1 MAIKKGVCKNYG
13 ECDLADERK
22 IQEVD
27 SADFV
32 CEECGRPLSECEGG
46 NKKTTAPNPK
56 KKFLIAGI
64 AGLAVIGGGIAAIFG
79 LSGNETPGRGT
90 IEDVCLSKSQDSL
103 TVGYN
108 DTLKALVSPIGVTST
123 LKWAS
128 SDTTVL
134 KVENGIVTAV
144 GEGNAKIGVQVQE
157 NKELKAFCSYTVTK
171 AEVSLSKSQA
181 SLKVGDNDTLKA
193 LVSPTGVTPTL
204 KWYSSDTNVLKVE
217 NGIVTAVGEGQATIE
232 VQVQENKELKASCSY
247 TVKKQNIKDP
257 DPYVTNMRVANGKYT
272 GPTKNGKPHGLGKL
286 VFTRTAVINR
296 SDSKQ
301 RTAQAGE
308 YVQGQFVNGTFTI
321 GKHYD
326 AYGNLIQS
334 LNFGVAN

>member
-79 LSGNETPGRGT
+79 LSGKDTPDGGT
-90 IEDVCLSKSQDSL
+90 IKNVSLSKSQDSL
-103 TVGYN
+103 VVGNN
-108 DTLKALVSPIGVTST
+108 DTLKAFVSPIGVTST

-171 AEVSLSKSQA
+171 ADIIIEDS
-181 SLKVGDNDTLKA
+181 
-193 LVSPTGVTPTL
+193 
-204 KWYSSDTNVLKVE
+204 
-217 NGIVTAVGEGQATIE
+217 IVTEVEDTIPSKPK
-232 VQVQENKELKASCSY
+232 ENKKESLPS
-247 TVKKQNIKDP
+247 QNGN
-257 DPYVTNMRVANGKYT
+257 VTNMSVSNGKYT

>member
-79 LSGNETPGRGT
+79 LPGKDTPDGGT
-90 IEDVCLSKSQDSL
+90 IKNVSLSKSQDSL
-103 TVGYN
+103 VVGNN
-108 DTLKALVSPIGVTST
+108 DTLKAFVSPIGVTST

-171 AEVSLSKSQA
+171 ADIIIEDSIVTEVEDTISSKPKENKKKSLSSQ
-181 SLKVGDNDTLKA
+181 
-193 LVSPTGVTPTL
+193 
-204 KWYSSDTNVLKVE
+204 
-217 NGIVTAVGEGQATIE
+217 NG
-232 VQVQENKELKASCSY
+232 N
-247 TVKKQNIKDP
+247 
-257 DPYVTNMRVANGKYT
+257 VTNMSVANGKYT

>member
-32 CEECGRPLSECEGG
+32 CEECGRSLSECEGG

-79 LSGNETPGRGT
+79 LSGKDTPDGRT
-90 IEDVCLSKSQDSL
+90 IKDVSLSKSQDSL
-103 TVGYN
+103 VVGNN
-108 DTLKALVSPIGVTST
+108 DTLKAFVSPIGVTST

-171 AEVSLSKSQA
+171 ADIIIDDSIVTEVEDTISSKPKENKKKSLSSQ
-181 SLKVGDNDTLKA
+181 
-193 LVSPTGVTPTL
+193 
-204 KWYSSDTNVLKVE
+204 
-217 NGIVTAVGEGQATIE
+217 NG
-232 VQVQENKELKASCSY
+232 N
-247 TVKKQNIKDP
+247 
-257 DPYVTNMRVANGKYT
+257 VTNMSVANGKYT

>member
-1 MAIKKGVCKNYG
+1 MPIWQLCANLLIPNCLRSNLSYSP
-13 ECDLADERK
+13 LAALEFY
-22 IQEVD
+22 V
-27 SADFV
+27 S
-32 CEECGRPLSECEGG
+32 
-46 NKKTTAPNPK
+46 
-56 KKFLIAGI
+56 
-64 AGLAVIGGGIAAIFG
+64 
-79 LSGNETPGRGT
+79 
-90 IEDVCLSKSQDSL
+90 LSKSQDSL
-103 TVGYN
+103 VVGNN
-108 DTLKALVSPIGVTST
+108 DTLKAFVSPIGVTST

-171 AEVSLSKSQA
+171 ADIIIEDSIVTEVEDTISSKPKENKKKSLSSQ
-181 SLKVGDNDTLKA
+181 
-193 LVSPTGVTPTL
+193 
-204 KWYSSDTNVLKVE
+204 
-217 NGIVTAVGEGQATIE
+217 NG
-232 VQVQENKELKASCSY
+232 N
-247 TVKKQNIKDP
+247 
-257 DPYVTNMRVANGKYT
+257 VTNMSVANGKYT

>member
-64 AGLAVIGGGIAAIFG
+64 AGLAVISGGIAAIFG
-79 LSGNETPGRGT
+79 LSGKDTPDRGT
-90 IEDVCLSKSQDSL
+90 IKDVSLSKSQDSL

-108 DTLKALVSPIGVTST
+108 DTLKAFVSPIGVTST

-171 AEVSLSKSQA
+171 ADIIIEDS
-181 SLKVGDNDTLKA
+181 
-193 LVSPTGVTPTL
+193 
-204 KWYSSDTNVLKVE
+204 
-217 NGIVTAVGEGQATIE
+217 IVTEVEDTISSKPK
-232 VQVQENKELKASCSY
+232 ENK
-247 TVKKQNIKDP
+247 KKSLPSQNGN
-257 DPYVTNMRVANGKYT
+257 VTNMSVSNGKYT
-272 GPTKNGKPHGLGKL
+272 GPIKNGKPHGLGKL

-326 AYGNLIQS
+326 AYSNLIQS

>member
-79 LSGNETPGRGT
+79 LSGKDTPDGGT
-90 IEDVCLSKSQDSL
+90 IKNVSLSKSQDSL
-103 TVGYN
+103 VVGNN
-108 DTLKALVSPIGVTST
+108 DTLKAFVSPIGVTST

-171 AEVSLSKSQA
+171 ADIIIEDSIVTEVEDTISSKPKENKKKSLSSQ
-181 SLKVGDNDTLKA
+181 
-193 LVSPTGVTPTL
+193 
-204 KWYSSDTNVLKVE
+204 
-217 NGIVTAVGEGQATIE
+217 NG
-232 VQVQENKELKASCSY
+232 N
-247 TVKKQNIKDP
+247 
-257 DPYVTNMRVANGKYT
+257 VTNMSVANGKYT
-272 GPTKNGKPHGLGKL
+272 GATKNGKPHGLGKL

>member
-64 AGLAVIGGGIAAIFG
+64 ASLAVIGGGIAAIFG
-79 LSGNETPGRGT
+79 LSGKDTPDGGT
-90 IEDVCLSKSQDSL
+90 IKNVSLSKSQDSL
-103 TVGYN
+103 VVGNN
-108 DTLKALVSPIGVTST
+108 DTLKAFVSPIGVTST

-171 AEVSLSKSQA
+171 ADIIIEDSIVTEVEDTISSKPKENKKKSLSSQ
-181 SLKVGDNDTLKA
+181 
-193 LVSPTGVTPTL
+193 
-204 KWYSSDTNVLKVE
+204 
-217 NGIVTAVGEGQATIE
+217 NG
-232 VQVQENKELKASCSY
+232 N
-247 TVKKQNIKDP
+247 
-257 DPYVTNMRVANGKYT
+257 VTNMSVANGKYT

>member
-79 LSGNETPGRGT
+79 LSGKDTPDGGT
-90 IEDVCLSKSQDSL
+90 IKNVSLSKSQDSL
-103 TVGYN
+103 VVGNN
-108 DTLKALVSPIGVTST
+108 DTLKAFVSPIGITST

-171 AEVSLSKSQA
+171 ADIIIEDS
-181 SLKVGDNDTLKA
+181 
-193 LVSPTGVTPTL
+193 
-204 KWYSSDTNVLKVE
+204 
-217 NGIVTAVGEGQATIE
+217 IVTEVEDTISSKPK
-232 VQVQENKELKASCSY
+232 ENK
-247 TVKKQNIKDP
+247 KKSLPSQNGN
-257 DPYVTNMRVANGKYT
+257 VTNMSVSNGKYT
-272 GPTKNGKPHGLGKL
+272 GPIKNGKPHGLGKL

-321 GKHYD
+321 G
-326 AYGNLIQS
+326 
-334 LNFGVAN
+334 

>member
-1 MAIKKGVCKNYG
+1 MAIKKGICKNFG

-27 SADFV
+27 SADFI
-32 CEECGRPLSECEGG
+32 CEECGKPLFECESGK
-46 NKKTTAPNPK
+46 KKTTTPNPK

-64 AGLAVIGGGIAAIFG
+64 AGLAVIGGGIAAILGF
-79 LSGNETPGRGT
+79 SGKDSSNDT
-90 IEDVCLSKSQDSL
+90 IKGVSLSKSQDSL
-103 TVGYN
+103 IVGNN
-108 DTLKALVSPIGVTST
+108 DTLKALVSPIGVAST

-157 NKELKAFCSYTVTK
+157 NKELKAFCSYTVTN
-171 AEVSLSKSQA
+171 ATIV
-181 SLKVGDNDTLKA
+181 VGDPKEGEDEDKNT
-193 LVSPTGVTPTL
+193 S
-204 KWYSSDTNVLKVE
+204 SSDSSKGGKKNPLPSQNGNV
-217 NGIVTAVGEGQATIE
+217 NNMNVT
-232 VQVQENKELKASCSY
+232 
-247 TVKKQNIKDP
+247 
-257 DPYVTNMRVANGKYT
+257 NGKYT
-272 GPTKNGKPHGLGKL
+272 GPIKNGKPHGLGTL
-286 VFTRTAVINR
+286 VFTRTAVINS

-308 YVQGQFVNGTFTI
+308 SVQGQFVNGTFTI

-326 AYGNLIQS
+326 ANGNLIQS

>member
-13 ECDLADERK
+13 ECDLADEHK

-79 LSGNETPGRGT
+79 LSGNDSPDGT
-90 IEDVCLSKSQDSL
+90 IKRVSLSKSQDSL
-103 TVGYN
+103 IVGNN
-108 DTLKALVSPIGVTST
+108 DTLKAFVSPIGVTST

-157 NKELKAFCSYTVTK
+157 NKELKAFCSYTVTN
-171 AEVSLSKSQA
+171 ATIVVE
-181 SLKVGDNDTLKA
+181 DTPEDVEDDKDA
-193 LVSPTGVTPTL
+193 N
-204 KWYSSDTNVLKVE
+204 SSDASKGGKKNPQPSPNGNV
-217 NGIVTAVGEGQATIE
+217 N
-232 VQVQENKELKASCSY
+232 
-247 TVKKQNIKDP
+247 
-257 DPYVTNMRVANGKYT
+257 NMSVANGKYT
-272 GPTKNGKPHGLGKL
+272 GPIKNGKPHGLGTL
-286 VFTRTAVINR
+286 VFTRTAVINS

-308 YVQGQFVNGTFTI
+308 SVQGQFVNGTFTI

-326 AYGNLIQS
+326 TNGNLIQS

>member
-79 LSGNETPGRGT
+79 LSGKDTPNGGT
-90 IEDVCLSKSQDSL
+90 IKDVSLSKSQDSL
-103 TVGYN
+103 VVGNN

-171 AEVSLSKSQA
+171 ADIIIEDSIVTEVEDTISSKPKENKKKSLSSQ
-181 SLKVGDNDTLKA
+181 
-193 LVSPTGVTPTL
+193 
-204 KWYSSDTNVLKVE
+204 
-217 NGIVTAVGEGQATIE
+217 NG
-232 VQVQENKELKASCSY
+232 N
-247 TVKKQNIKDP
+247 
-257 DPYVTNMRVANGKYT
+257 VTNMSVANGKYT

>member
-79 LSGNETPGRGT
+79 LSGKDTPNGGT
-90 IEDVCLSKSQDSL
+90 IKDVSLSKSQDSL
-103 TVGYN
+103 VVGNN
-108 DTLKALVSPIGVTST
+108 DTLKAFVSPIGVTST

-171 AEVSLSKSQA
+171 ATIV
-181 SLKVGDNDTLKA
+181 VGDPREDEEDKNT
-193 LVSPTGVTPTL
+193 S
-204 KWYSSDTNVLKVE
+204 SSDSSKGGKKNPQPSQNGNV
-217 NGIVTAVGEGQATIE
+217 N
-232 VQVQENKELKASCSY
+232 
-247 TVKKQNIKDP
+247 
-257 DPYVTNMRVANGKYT
+257 NMSVANGKYT
-272 GPTKNGKPHGLGKL
+272 GPIKNGKPHGLGTL
-286 VFTRTAVINR
+286 VFTRTAVINS

-308 YVQGQFVNGTFTI
+308 SVQGQFVNGTFTI

>member
-79 LSGNETPGRGT
+79 LSGKDTPNGGT
-90 IEDVCLSKSQDSL
+90 IKDVSLSKSQDSL

-157 NKELKAFCSYTVTK
+157 NKELKALCSYTVTK
-171 AEVSLSKSQA
+171 ADIIIEDS
-181 SLKVGDNDTLKA
+181 
-193 LVSPTGVTPTL
+193 
-204 KWYSSDTNVLKVE
+204 
-217 NGIVTAVGEGQATIE
+217 IVTEVEDTISSKPK
-232 VQVQENKELKASCSY
+232 ENK
-247 TVKKQNIKDP
+247 KKSLPSQNGN
-257 DPYVTNMRVANGKYT
+257 VTNMSVSNGKYT
-272 GPTKNGKPHGLGKL
+272 GPIKNGKPHGLGKL

-326 AYGNLIQS
+326 AYGNLILS

>member
-79 LSGNETPGRGT
+79 LSGKDTPDEGT
-90 IEDVCLSKSQDSL
+90 IKNVSLSKSQDSL
-103 TVGYN
+103 VVGNN
-108 DTLKALVSPIGVTST
+108 DTLKAFVSPIGVTST

-171 AEVSLSKSQA
+171 ADIIIEDS
-181 SLKVGDNDTLKA
+181 
-193 LVSPTGVTPTL
+193 
-204 KWYSSDTNVLKVE
+204 
-217 NGIVTAVGEGQATIE
+217 IVTEVEDTIPSKPK
-232 VQVQENKELKASCSY
+232 ENK
-247 TVKKQNIKDP
+247 KKSLPSQNGN
-257 DPYVTNMRVANGKYT
+257 VTNMSVSNGKYT

>member
-46 NKKTTAPNPK
+46 NKKITAPNPK

-79 LSGNETPGRGT
+79 LSGKDTPDGGT
-90 IEDVCLSKSQDSL
+90 IKNVSLSKSQDSL
-103 TVGYN
+103 VVGNN
-108 DTLKALVSPIGVTST
+108 DTLKAFVSPIGVTST

-171 AEVSLSKSQA
+171 ADIIIEDS
-181 SLKVGDNDTLKA
+181 
-193 LVSPTGVTPTL
+193 
-204 KWYSSDTNVLKVE
+204 
-217 NGIVTAVGEGQATIE
+217 IVTEVEDTISSKPK
-232 VQVQENKELKASCSY
+232 ENK
-247 TVKKQNIKDP
+247 KKSLPSQNGN
-257 DPYVTNMRVANGKYT
+257 VTNMSVANGKYT

>member
-79 LSGNETPGRGT
+79 LSGKDTPDGRT
-90 IEDVCLSKSQDSL
+90 IKDVSLSKSQDSL
-103 TVGYN
+103 VVGNN
-108 DTLKALVSPIGVTST
+108 DTLKAFVSPIGVTST

-171 AEVSLSKSQA
+171 ADIIIEDS
-181 SLKVGDNDTLKA
+181 
-193 LVSPTGVTPTL
+193 
-204 KWYSSDTNVLKVE
+204 
-217 NGIVTAVGEGQATIE
+217 IVTEIEDTISSKPK
-232 VQVQENKELKASCSY
+232 ENK
-247 TVKKQNIKDP
+247 KKSLPSQNGN
-257 DPYVTNMRVANGKYT
+257 VTNMSVSNGKYT
-272 GPTKNGKPHGLGKL
+272 GPIKNGKPHGLGKV

>member
-79 LSGNETPGRGT
+79 LSGKDTPDGGT
-90 IEDVCLSKSQDSL
+90 IKNVSLSKSQDSL
-103 TVGYN
+103 VVGNN
-108 DTLKALVSPIGVTST
+108 DTLKAFVSPIGVTST

-171 AEVSLSKSQA
+171 ADIIIEDS
-181 SLKVGDNDTLKA
+181 
-193 LVSPTGVTPTL
+193 
-204 KWYSSDTNVLKVE
+204 
-217 NGIVTAVGEGQATIE
+217 IVTEVEDTISSKLK
-232 VQVQENKELKASCSY
+232 ENK
-247 TVKKQNIKDP
+247 KKSLPSQNGN
-257 DPYVTNMRVANGKYT
+257 VTNMSVSNGKYT
-272 GPTKNGKPHGLGKL
+272 GPIKNGKPHGLGKL